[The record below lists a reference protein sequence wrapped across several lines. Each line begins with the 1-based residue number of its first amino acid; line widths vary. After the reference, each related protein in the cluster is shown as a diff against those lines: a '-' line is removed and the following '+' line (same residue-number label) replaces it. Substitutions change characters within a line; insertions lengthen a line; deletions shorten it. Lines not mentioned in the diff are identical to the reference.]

1 MVGATLPYVPPF
13 ELQVPWIP
21 EGGEGTDDPESGEAS
36 DVAHGP
42 RLERRRP
49 DMSAATL
56 TTFVA
61 RSSAGERDSRPGLG
75 AEPVFGCGQIH
86 EEPCC
91 QPFKLLFAAFAG
103 CRECVRASVER
114 EHVDPAMLLQRGEC
128 NVLAWAV
135 WGAAEGHDAAW
146 VQGYLAGKGAAPR
159 TRSFVTILGATG
171 SGIGCG
177 LSHTAA
183 CSPDHLCQPYKLFS
197 AAHDGCRECV
207 RAYVEDDL
215 VNPRVQSQS
224 GRNALSW
231 ALWGAA
237 NEKDTSRVQGYLEA
251 LGVTMP
257 HSSMDAPG
265 AGGLPEVLS
274 AEELDR
280 VFGVGERPMRLT

>member
-1 MVGATLPYVPPF
+1 MPYLPPF

-21 EGGEGTDDPESGEAS
+21 EGGEGNDDPESGEAS

-42 RLERRRP
+42 TLERRRP

-61 RSSAGERDSRPGLG
+61 RPSAGERDSRPGLG

-114 EHVDPAMLLQRGEC
+114 EHVDPAMLLLRGEC

-135 WGAAEGHDAAW
+135 WGAAEGHDTAW

-159 TRSFVTILGATG
+159 TRSSVTILGATG
-171 SGIGCG
+171 SGISCG
-177 LSHTAA
+177 
-183 CSPDHLCQPYKLFS
+183 FS
-197 AAHDGCRECV
+197 RTIFASRTSSSRRRMMAVESVFV
-207 RAYVEDDL
+207 R
-215 VNPRVQSQS
+215 
-224 GRNALSW
+224 
-231 ALWGAA
+231 
-237 NEKDTSRVQGYLEA
+237 TSRTTWRTLESNHSPEGTRC
-251 LGVTMP
+251 LGRSGGRQTKRTRAGCKVTWRRWG
-257 HSSMDAPG
+257 S
-265 AGGLPEVLS
+265 
-274 AEELDR
+274 
-280 VFGVGERPMRLT
+280 